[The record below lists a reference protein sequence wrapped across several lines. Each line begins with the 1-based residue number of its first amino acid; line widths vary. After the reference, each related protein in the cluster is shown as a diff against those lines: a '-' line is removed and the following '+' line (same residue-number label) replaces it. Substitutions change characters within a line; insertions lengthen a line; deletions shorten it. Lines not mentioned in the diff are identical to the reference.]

1 MLLLEAFLIFI
12 IAVIISSIIHNK
24 FPKIPMAF
32 VQIGLGV
39 CLYVLPIP
47 IQFEFDSEVFMMAVI
62 APLLFVEGTH
72 VSRAKLLEYRKP
84 IILMAMALVFTT
96 VIGVGYFI
104 GWIWPDLPMPAA
116 FAIAAI
122 LCPTDAVAVQAITK
136 GKILPKGALS
146 ILEGESLLNDAA
158 GIISFKIA
166 VTALVT
172 GAFSAFDA
180 IEQFIISTILG
191 ILIGAIFGFIIVRLR
206 IYLSMNKGLKDSN
219 TMIFIQLLTPFAVYF
234 IAEILHASG
243 IIAVVIAGLIHG
255 FERDRL
261 IRAQTELQM
270 NYNQIWRTLSYVLN
284 GFVFV
289 VLGYII
295 PKVVSEIVKQEP
307 ENIKFLIIT
316 TILIALAIYVFR
328 FIWVFILFK
337 QFYYPNNIQSYLND
351 AQEPAP
357 RRVHYAFIMTM
368 CGIHGTISLSM
379 ALTLP
384 TLLAQQ
390 QPFAFKNDLL
400 FIASLMVIISLVVA
414 QIILPLITPSENRV
428 TSSSMSYA
436 AAKLYIVQNVIK
448 HFKEKSK
455 EQTSENYNSVIS
467 DYFDELSFL
476 LQMTPEDKNTKEL
489 HRLEE
494 IATAEET
501 ETLERL
507 VDQKKVNRQTIL
519 NYRSA
524 LETSKQFKESTI
536 IHKLKMVIKM
546 LILRLRAKKH
556 VSSSEIKD
564 FKSNFQEVTKVMRIV
579 HHNVA
584 LRIKTEQTKDNV
596 LEVSAVL
603 NQYYNRLHKV
613 RKHRNQRHQTP
624 TAKAIEHKFEA
635 LYMQRAILDK
645 LIKHNKIDT
654 DIASQ
659 VRENINYNE
668 IILAKKQ

>member
-47 IQFEFDSEVFMMAVI
+47 IHFEFDSEVFMMAVI

-191 ILIGAIFGFIIVRLR
+191 VLIGAIFGFMIVRLR
-206 IYLSMNKGLKDSN
+206 IYLSMNKGLKDGN

-270 NYNQIWRTLSYVLN
+270 NYNQIWSTLSYVLN

-316 TILIALAIYVFR
+316 TLLIALAIYVFR

-351 AQEPAP
+351 EQEPAP
-357 RRVHYAFIMTM
+357 KRAHYAFIMTM

-390 QPFAFKNDLL
+390 QPFAYKNDLL
-400 FIASLMVIISLVVA
+400 FIASLMVIISLVMA
-414 QIILPLITPSENRV
+414 QIILPLITPSEQRV
-428 TSSSMSYA
+428 TSNTMSYA

-467 DYFDELSFL
+467 DYFDELFFL

-494 IATAEET
+494 IATEEET

-507 VDQKKVNRQTIL
+507 VEQNKVNRQTIL

-556 VSSSEIKD
+556 VSSSEMKD

-584 LRIKTEQTKDNV
+584 LRIKSEQTKDNV

-624 TAKAIEHKFEA
+624 AAMAIEHKFEA
-635 LYMQRAILDK
+635 LYLQRAILDK
-645 LIKHNKIDT
+645 LIQHDKIDT
-654 DIASQ
+654 DIAAQ

-668 IILAKKQ
+668 IVLAQK

>member
-32 VQIGLGV
+32 IQIGLGV
-39 CLYVLPIP
+39 CLYILPIP
-47 IQFEFDSEVFMMAVI
+47 LHFEFEPEVFMMAVI

-72 VSRAKLLEYRKP
+72 VSRSKLLEYRKP

-104 GWIWPDLPMPAA
+104 GWIWPELPMPAA

-136 GKILPKGALS
+136 GKILPKGALT

-191 ILIGAIFGFIIVRLR
+191 ILIGAIFGFMIVRLR
-206 IYLSMNKGLKDSN
+206 VYLSMNKGLKDGN
-219 TMIFIQLLTPFAVYF
+219 TMIFIQLLTPFVVYF
-234 IAEILHASG
+234 ISEMLHASG
-243 IIAVVIAGLIHG
+243 IIAVVVAGLIHG
-255 FERDRL
+255 FERERL

-270 NYNQIWRTLSYVLN
+270 NYNQIWSTLSYVLN

-295 PKVVSEIVKQEP
+295 PKVVSSIFKDEP
-307 ENIKFLIIT
+307 QNIIFLIIT
-316 TILIALAIYVFR
+316 TLLIALAIYVFR
-328 FIWVFILFK
+328 FIWVFMLFK

-351 AQEPAP
+351 QYEVPP
-357 RRVHYAFIMTM
+357 KRVHYAFIMTM

-390 QPFAFKNDLL
+390 QTFTYKNDLL
-400 FIASLMVIISLVVA
+400 FIASLMVIISLVMA
-414 QIILPLITPSENRV
+414 QIVLPIITPSEEKT
-428 TSSSMSYA
+428 TSTTMSYA
-436 AAKLYIVQNVIK
+436 VAKIYIVQHVIK
-448 HFKEKSK
+448 DFKAKSK
-455 EQTSENYNSVIS
+455 AQTSTNYSTVIS
-467 DYFDELSFL
+467 DYFDELFFL
-476 LQMTPEDKNTKEL
+476 LQMTPEENNAKEVK
-489 HRLEE
+489 RLET
-494 IATAEET
+494 IAGEVET

-507 VDQKKVNRQTIL
+507 VTQNKVDRQTIL

-524 LETSKQFKESTI
+524 IETSRQFKESSAV
-536 IHKLKMVIKM
+536 HKFKVVIKM
-546 LILRLRAKKH
+546 LILRWRAKKH
-556 VSSSEIKD
+556 EESSQIKQ
-564 FKSNFQEVTKVMRIV
+564 FKSNFQEVKKVMRIV

-584 LRIKTEQTKDNV
+584 IRLKEEQTNENV
-596 LEVSAVL
+596 LEVNIVL
-603 NQYYNRLHKV
+603 NQYYNRLH
-613 RKHRNQRHQTP
+613 RIRRNRNKQNETP
-624 TAKAIEHKFEA
+624 VTTNEAHKLEG
-635 LYMQRAILDK
+635 LYLQRAYLDE
-645 LIKHNKIDT
+645 LIQNKQLD
-654 DIASQ
+654 AHVAAQ
-659 VRENINYNE
+659 VREHINYNE
-668 IILAKKQ
+668 IILTSK